1 MITVLSIVI
10 FLSAILIP
18 VLLVSK
24 HWNKSY
30 SSFLFADRSLK
41 LQASSLAITSHW
53 FWAIAIFVG
62 PAVAYNWGIIGLLWF
77 VIPNCISLLVVSYI
91 LYSIRDKYPD
101 GYSLTSYV
109 KDKFS
114 TRLSTLYQIEFIL
127 VSFAALLL
135 AFTAINKL
143 WLFSNLNFYV
153 NVTTITLL
161 VSLFTLWV
169 TTQGGIRTGIYTGA
183 AQTLLWLV
191 FLLVTYAT
199 IAYSDLSFISYGKNN
214 LTSIFSESFLTTF
227 AIAWL
232 ISIIVGATSHGMMWQ
247 KAFSMPKENII
258 PSFFMASVMFFLITF
273 MMGGLGLLAFSNSFT
288 INTPI
293 DTSQL
298 VSIYY
303 LFGNV
308 GILLFSL
315 ILVGQTSTVIDS
327 ALTYMSNLISMEW
340 LRKDSITISRIIM
353 VVFVCLA
360 WIISWLNIEIWTI
373 LMLMG
378 CVRIT
383 MFTPILIHSLNIKIS
398 ESVTFYSCT
407 ISIILSFYLSYLAR
421 SEKLPIYDLY
431 SASIAFFLPLT
442 SIIISKLFTQQ
453 TQIK

>member
-91 LYSIRDKYPD
+91 LYSIRDKYTD

-109 KDKFS
+109 KDKFI

-169 TTQGGIRTGIYTGA
+169 TTQVGIRTGIYTGA

-383 MFTPILIHSLNIKIS
+383 MFTPILIHSLNIKII